1 MLTAEGANSC
11 YDLWRSG
18 SSPGLV
24 WLWPK
29 SFCGE
34 IQENHGGALLGLD
47 IRISSQSLLI
57 DCFTNVNR
65 LFSRSTCNFTGNC
78 QVTTMPGSRG
88 CVWTLSYRIFS
99 LVLLILGLVFESVYF
114 LNLGW
119 WGADGCW
126 TMETMRN
133 RWEISVNNDVFPL
146 CELQQTTKGDYA
158 FRIIYLQC
166 LNTETD
172 SIRLLFFISGL
183 GWCRHPS
190 RFTSRNSILE
200 YTTRYGLDML
210 ESIGAAPSC
219 YLTLMRLRSSK
230 VSLGRIEPDKQF
242 LFVGYSYCHVVG

>member
-1 MLTAEGANSC
+1 MCRMLTAEGANSC

-47 IRISSQSLLI
+47 IRISPHLQFHRKL
-57 DCFTNVNR
+57 
-65 LFSRSTCNFTGNC
+65 
-78 QVTTMPGSRG
+78 PGDHNAWVKG
-88 CVWTLSYRIFS
+88 MCMNTQLQDFS

-126 TMETMRN
+126 TMETMRH

>member
-1 MLTAEGANSC
+1 MCRMLTAEGANSC

-88 CVWTLSYRIFS
+88 CVWTLSYRIFLWFCSFWAWS
-99 LVLLILGLVFESVYF
+99 LRASIFWTLADEGLMVVEQ
-114 LNLGW
+114 W
-119 WGADGCW
+119 KP
-126 TMETMRN
+126 
-133 RWEISVNNDVFPL
+133 WEIDEKSLLTMMFFHFANCNKLPKEIML
-146 CELQQTTKGDYA
+146 SESS
-158 FRIIYLQC
+158 IY
-166 LNTETD
+166 N
-172 SIRLLFFISGL
+172 
-183 GWCRHPS
+183 
-190 RFTSRNSILE
+190 
-200 YTTRYGLDML
+200 
-210 ESIGAAPSC
+210 
-219 YLTLMRLRSSK
+219 
-230 VSLGRIEPDKQF
+230 V
-242 LFVGYSYCHVVG
+242 